1 MFVHTAAHFAFTGV
15 GEQLLQRK
23 TFCLTTSTT
32 LYWEV
37 CTQLLLLLEGAR
49 SLAWLVLSV
58 SYSVSALCRAER
70 LERSLLDSVA
80 VGTARHCR
88 AMLWMKREMDCR
100 NGKEHL
106 CFCRAQKLH
115 REDQTEVS
123 CYNRT
128 AGFSVNSDDCG
139 ALKGFPLTRQQ
150 QAADSDSL
158 A

>member
-1 MFVHTAAHFAFTGV
+1 MCP
-15 GEQLLQRK
+15 K
-23 TFCLTTSTT
+23 DTS
-32 LYWEV
+32 V
-37 CTQLLLLLEGAR
+37 RAR
-49 SLAWLVLSV
+49 ASV
-58 SYSVSALCRAER
+58 SVLATL
-70 LERSLLDSVA
+70 
-80 VGTARHCR
+80 
-88 AMLWMKREMDCR
+88 DCR

-139 ALKGFPLTRQQ
+139 ALKGYPLTRQQ